1 MPPLP
6 ALRAARAHRRST
18 TLALIRLYWLVAHGS
33 PDDGERAAEPQS
45 EALAIYDELGMTSYG
60 AKTEGNGSG

>member
-6 ALRAARAHRRST
+6 AVRAARAHRRPT
-18 TLALIRLYWLVAHGS
+18 ALALIRLYRLVAHGR

-45 EALAIYDELGMTSYG
+45 VALATYDGLGMTSYG